1 METNSIH
8 ILFIGKNVG
17 WKEGINLG
25 VKMNYI
31 HRTIETMFLFKMNQ
45 TFVSIP
51 YNKLIEMLQYKCKLK
66 GFKFVLVNEAYTSK
80 CSFLDNQLI
89 FKH

>member
-8 ILFIGKNVG
+8 ILFIGKNAG

-25 VKMNYI
+25 VKMN
-31 HRTIETMFLFKMNQ
+31 Q
-45 TFVSIP
+45 TFVSIH

-66 GFKFVLVNEAYTSK
+66 GFKVVLINEAYTSK
-80 CSFLDNQLI
+80 CSFLDNELVC
-89 FKH
+89 KHET